1 MLLYLFMLGYAAT
14 RAAVLFGD
22 GNPIISDYTI
32 IGEIELDRKVDLLE
46 HGFKLA
52 FQVENIN
59 SFG

>member
-1 MLLYLFMLGYAAT
+1 MLGYAAT